1 MTTKYNDSLLA
12 LEVPEMVIPGSSAEA
27 WTAQIKL

>member
-1 MTTKYNDSLLA
+1 MTTKYKDSLVA
-12 LEVPEMVIPGSSAEA
+12 QEVPEMVIPGSSAEV